1 MYGLPENFALDG
13 IVDSEIQQIC
23 SGRFD
28 VQFRLSSGLL
38 FNVRGDVSL
47 LDGNLEVGKWT
58 EQEGWTTLAFQR
70 LTNVR
75 IKEYR
80 VPNNRL
86 LQMVFENGLTL
97 QLHDSSDQYES
108 FQIVVKGGEL
118 WIVV

>member
-1 MYGLPENFALDG
+1 MHGIPENFALDG

-28 VQFRLSSGLL
+28 LQFRLSSGLL
-38 FNVRGDVSL
+38 FSVQGDISL
-47 LDGNLEVGKWT
+47 LEGDQEVGKWT
-58 EQEGWTTLAFQR
+58 EQNGWTSLAFQQ
-70 LTNVR
+70 LINTR

-86 LQMVFENGLTL
+86 LQIVFENGLTL
-97 QLHDSSDQYES
+97 QLHHSSDQYES
-108 FQIVVKGGEL
+108 FQIVVGGDKL